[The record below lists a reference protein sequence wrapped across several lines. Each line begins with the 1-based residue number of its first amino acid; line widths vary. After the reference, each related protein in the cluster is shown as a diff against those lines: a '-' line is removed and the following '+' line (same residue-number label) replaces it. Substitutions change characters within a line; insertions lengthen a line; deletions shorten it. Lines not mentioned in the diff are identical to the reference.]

1 MSRPDQ
7 SRHPPGHD
15 APHDRPHGADRS
27 QAWPGDGA
35 GRATSGPAAGSA
47 APAAGAPAAAGA
59 PLPHATPP
67 APPGTETPAAAD
79 NGDWDDWER
88 ELAERAGAP
97 ADSHA
102 ADHDHADVDGEHG
115 GPAPDESHLQRVRI
129 DKWLWA
135 ARFYRTRSLAK
146 EAIEGGK
153 VHCEGQR
160 VKVSKDIKVGMTL
173 DLRQGFDEKTV
184 VVKALSEVRGPA
196 SVAQKLYEETADSV
210 AAREQLQAN
219 RRAQNLAHPDHR
231 PNKKDRRQIHRFKD
245 SWSE

>member
-7 SRHPPGHD
+7 TRRQPGHD
-15 APHDRPHGADRS
+15 TPSASHHGAGEDRA
-27 QAWPGDGA
+27 QA
-35 GRATSGPAAGSA
+35 R
-47 APAAGAPAAAGA
+47 PAAAGRQGVA
-59 PLPHATPP
+59 PDASQSP
-67 APPGTETPAAAD
+67 AEV
-79 NGDWDDWER
+79 GDWDDWER
-88 ELAERAGAP
+88 ELAARAGGP
-97 ADSHA
+97 AEN
-102 ADHDHADVDGEHG
+102 HDTTDDEDAYDA
-115 GPAPDESHLQRVRI
+115 PAPDESHLTRVRI

-160 VKVSKDIKVGMTL
+160 VKVSKDIRVGMTL
-173 DLRQGFDEKTV
+173 DVRQGFDEKTV
-184 VVKALSEVRGPA
+184 VVKALSEVRGGA
-196 SVAQKLYEETADSV
+196 SVAQTLYEETAASV

-245 SWSE
+245 SWND